1 MIEQQGRVLEL
12 QAQRVKVSL
21 GATSGCP
28 ACDAGQGCGAGIFG
42 KLVSRK
48 EQTLVLDHNLQ
59 DGHLQLEPGQA
70 IIVGISEEFFLK
82 LLARLY
88 LVPLLAAMCGAA
100 FGHYLGNKMSL
111 TGLSHDLLA
120 LMGALFLAA
129 LALLIN
135 WKGKRLQAGEDQVQ
149 LLRGPDSQAGQY
161 CQKGFG

>member
-12 QAQRVKVSL
+12 QAQRVKVAL

-48 EQTLVLDHNLQ
+48 EQTLVLDRNLP

-70 IIVGISEEFFLK
+70 VIVGISEAFFLK
-82 LLARLY
+82 LLVRLY
-88 LVPLLAAMCGAA
+88 LVPLLSALCGAA
-100 FGHYLGNKMSL
+100 LGHYIGNQMSL
-111 TGLSHDLLA
+111 NGFSHDLLA

-129 LALLIN
+129 LALFVN
-135 WKGKRLQAGEDQVQ
+135 WKGKRLHVGQEQVQ

-161 CQKGFG
+161 CRTGFG

>member
-12 QAQRVKVSL
+12 QAQLVKVAL

-28 ACDAGQGCGAGIFG
+28 ACDAGQGCGGGIFG

-48 EQTLVLDHNLQ
+48 EQTLLLDHNLQ

-70 IIVGISEEFFLK
+70 VIVGISEAFFLK

-88 LVPLLAAMCGAA
+88 LVPLLAALCGAA
-100 FGHYLGNKMSL
+100 LGHYSGNQMSL
-111 TGLSHDLLA
+111 NGLSHDLLA

-135 WKGKRLQAGEDQVQ
+135 WKSKRLQVGEEQVQ

-161 CQKGFG
+161 CQTGFG